1 MPITDHRRAK
11 SFGVNPAVLERT
23 DLKTIDFCIE
33 GSRQREIWGVLTVPD
48 KITGSAI
55 VMAHGLLGF
64 KDWSFFPWLS
74 QFFAEAGFPTIRFN
88 FSGSGMGPQVDGLFE
103 NLDAFQNDTISKQVE
118 DLQSV
123 IFAVTRGKLKPDLSV
138 QKKVFL
144 WGHSRGGAVCL
155 LSTANSLQVQAVA
168 AWSTIARVNRYLYE
182 TKQAWRKQGFTAIES
197 SRTGQL
203 LKSSVDF
210 LDDVEQWGRQG
221 DVPTFLHHLKIP
233 VYLMH
238 GGEDTSV
245 LPDESESL
253 AAIYPQARLAI
264 LAGANHKFN
273 SDHPFTKPSEVLIQA
288 AQKTLDFY
296 RDISQAVEK

>member
-1 MPITDHRRAK
+1 MPITDHRRTK
-11 SFGVNPAVLERT
+11 SFRVNPAALERT
-23 DLKTIDFCIE
+23 SLKTIDFCLE
-33 GSRQREIWGVLTVPD
+33 GSCQREIWGVLTVPD
-48 KITGSAI
+48 KITGSTI
-55 VMAHGLLGF
+55 VMAHGFLGF

-74 QFFAEAGFPTIRFN
+74 QFFAEAGFPTVRFN
-88 FSGSGMGPQVDGLFE
+88 FSGSGMGPQVDGPFE
-103 NLDAFQNDTISKQVE
+103 NLDAFQNDTITKQAE
-118 DLQSV
+118 DLRSV
-123 IFAVTRGKLKPDLSV
+123 IFSVTQGKLEPDLPAQRS
-138 QKKVFL
+138 VFL

-155 LSTANSLQVQAVA
+155 LSAANSSQIQAVA
-168 AWSTIARVNRYLYE
+168 TWSSIARVNRYLYE
-182 TKQAWRKQGFTAIES
+182 IKQTWRRQGFTAIES

-210 LDDVEQWGRQG
+210 LDDVEQWGKQG

-233 VYLMH
+233 VLLIH
-238 GGEDTSV
+238 GAEDTSV

-296 RDISQAVEK
+296 RYIALAAKE

>member
-1 MPITDHRRAK
+1 
-11 SFGVNPAVLERT
+11 
-23 DLKTIDFCIE
+23 LKTIDFCIE
-33 GSRQREIWGVLTVPD
+33 GPRQREIWGVLTVPD
-48 KITGSAI
+48 IITNSTI
-55 VMAHGLLGF
+55 IMAHGFLGF

-74 QFFAEAGFPTIRFN
+74 QFFATDGFPTIRFN
-88 FSGSGMGPQVDGLFE
+88 FSGSGMGPQVDGPFE
-103 NLDAFQNDTISKQVE
+103 NLEAFQSDTISKQVE
-118 DLQSV
+118 DLRSV
-123 IFAVTRGKLKPDLSV
+123 ISSVIEGKLEPDLPK
-138 QKKVFL
+138 QKQVFL

-155 LSTANSLQVQAVA
+155 LSATNSPQVQAIA
-168 AWSTIARVNRYLYE
+168 IWSSIARVNRYLYE
-182 TKQAWRKQGFTAIES
+182 AKQTWRKQGFIAIES

-210 LDDVEQWGRQG
+210 LDDVERWGKQG

-233 VYLMH
+233 VFLIH
-238 GGEDTSV
+238 GAEDTSV

-273 SDHPFTKPSEVLIQA
+273 SDHPFTKPSEVLTQA

-296 RDISQAVEK
+296 RDVSRAAKE